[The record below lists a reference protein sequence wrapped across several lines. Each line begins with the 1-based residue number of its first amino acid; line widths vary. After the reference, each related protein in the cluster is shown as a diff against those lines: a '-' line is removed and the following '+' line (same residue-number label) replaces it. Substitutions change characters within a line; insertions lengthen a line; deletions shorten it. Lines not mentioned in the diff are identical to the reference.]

1 MIEEATFDAY
11 GHSEQ
16 ITGTMLEEHL
26 ALPFET
32 TVLDVVV
39 RVVARST
46 FVASTASSPSARA
59 VASESLSPSLI
70 CRFPRVDRGV
80 PSLDRWL
87 TTRSDGYLEAGVN
100 RRPRVASGT
109 ARSSVYHH
117 ERRLKLRQICDQEVT

>member
-1 MIEEATFDAY
+1 
-11 GHSEQ
+11 
-16 ITGTMLEEHL
+16 
-26 ALPFET
+26 
-32 TVLDVVV
+32 VLDVVV

-59 VASESLSPSLI
+59 VASESLSPFLI
-70 CRFPRVDRGV
+70 CRFPRVGRGV

-117 ERRLKLRQICDQEVT
+117 ERRVNLRQIYDQEVT